1 MAERIVS
8 PGVFTRENDLSFLAQ
23 GIGEIGAAFI
33 GPFKQG
39 PAFVPTLVRTQSEFA
54 DKFGTPDGTYYT
66 EYAVQ
71 NYLREA
77 GVATIVRVMPTGGYT
92 QVDPIGLVQFATP
105 SPQTFVVTVVNV
117 GGVNVF
123 AIDGVN
129 KPPIQ
134 LVRGGVYTFD
144 VSAASNAIHPFR
156 FRVGGVGSDQFT
168 EGVVITGTQ
177 GEAGAEV
184 VFTVPNSAP
193 NTLQYY
199 CTAHPGTMGNI
210 VSIVESQKLIA
221 TIHST
226 EVGDDEVGFG
236 AFTVLPSQTIP
247 GSFVVSGSGIGNV
260 SASLLPSATND
271 VRDVFGK
278 SPFGSKDGYVYS
290 YFENQAANFTYDATA
305 GVEAL
310 ALADQDFAY
319 DASVAHTPFIKS
331 QLISGERYD
340 LFRFKT
346 LGHGNNEN
354 TRFKIG
360 ISNVK
365 AAGEDGSTD
374 YSTFSV
380 TIRAFNDTDKRKT
393 VLETFNN
400 VNLDAASPNYIAR
413 VIGDRFLTID
423 SAGKITENG
432 DWLNNSKYIRV
443 ECVPQGT
450 YPVSAAPFAH
460 GAYFNPI
467 FVGGNESLVPAVVYT
482 TTSVVNT
489 AGAPIRFS
497 GFDFETP
504 VVKIDNL
511 NYLNPIPNSATAGA
525 NVDFGFDSQLTY
537 IMSGSD
543 SADMVKRQ
551 FIVGFQGGFNG
562 QSPAVSK
569 NLGLAISA
577 ANSQGF
583 NLSSATA
590 TGTIAYQKAI
600 NAISNADEYDINM
613 VVTPGVVRQLHTTV
627 CTSVIDMVEA
637 RQDCFYIAD
646 FTKADATINEAT
658 SQASAVDSNYVGTY
672 YPWVKTVDT
681 NTNKL
686 ISVPPSVLLPAVY
699 AANDAIGAEWFAPAG
714 LNRGGISGAVSV
726 LNRLTHAERDT
737 LYENKVNPIAA
748 FPGQGIVAFGQKTLQ
763 DRASALDRINVRR
776 LLITVKKFVA
786 STSRF
791 LIFEQNTAQTR
802 GRFINTVQPFL
813 EGIQQRQG
821 LFAFKVVMDE
831 TNNTPDVVDRNILAG
846 QIFLQPAKTAEFIVI
861 DFNILPTGASFSA

>member
-39 PAFVPTLVRTQSEFA
+39 PAFVPTIVRTQSEFA

-77 GVATIVRVMPTGGYT
+77 GVATIVRVMNVGGYT
-92 QVDPIGLVQFATP
+92 QVDPIGLV
-105 SPQTFVVTVVNV
+105 
-117 GGVNVF
+117 
-123 AIDGVN
+123 
-129 KPPIQ
+129 
-134 LVRGGVYTFD
+134 
-144 VSAASNAIHPFR
+144 AS
-156 FRVGGVGSDQFT
+156 GSN
-168 EGVVITGTQ
+168 GK
-177 GEAGAEV
+177 
-184 VFTVPNSAP
+184 
-193 NTLQYY
+193 
-199 CTAHPGTMGNI
+199 
-210 VSIVESQKLIA
+210 KLIA

-226 EVGDDEVGFG
+226 EGGDEEVGFG
-236 AFTVLPSQTIP
+236 TFTVSPSTTIS

-260 SASLLPSATND
+260 SASLLPSSTSD
-271 VRDVFGK
+271 VRDVFGA

-290 YFENQAANFTYDATA
+290 YFENQAANFTYDGTA

-319 DASVAHTPFIKS
+319 DPSVATTPYVKS
-331 QLISGERYD
+331 QLISGDRYD
-340 LFRFKT
+340 LFRFHT

-354 TRFKIG
+354 RRFKIG

-380 TIRAFNDTDKRKT
+380 TVRSFADTDKRKS

-400 VNLDAASPNYIAR
+400 VNLDPASPNFIAR
-413 VIGDRFLTID
+413 VIGDRFMTID
-423 SAGKITENG
+423 SDGKITENG
-432 DWLNNSKYIRV
+432 DWLNNSKYVRV
-443 ECVPQGT
+443 EVAAQGT

-460 GAYFNPI
+460 GAYTNPI
-467 FVGGNESLVPAVVYT
+467 YVGGDETLVPAVVYT
-482 TTSVVNT
+482 TGSVLNT
-489 AGAPIRFS
+489 AGAPTNFS
-497 GFDFETP
+497 GFNFETAG
-504 VVKIDNL
+504 VKIDNL
-511 NYLNPIPNSATAGA
+511 NYLNPIPNSATVGA

-551 FIVGFQGGFNG
+551 FVLAFQSGFDG
-562 QSPAVSK
+562 QTPAVSK
-569 NLGLAISA
+569 NLGIAISG
-577 ANSQGF
+577 ANTQGF
-583 NLSSATA
+583 NCSSATA
-590 TGTIAYQKAI
+590 TGTVAYQKAI

-613 VVTPGVVRQLHTTV
+613 VATPGIIRQYHPSVTTA
-627 CTSVIDMVEA
+627 VIDMVEA

-646 FTKADATINEAT
+646 FTKADASITDAT
-658 SQASAVDSNYVGTY
+658 SQATSVDSNYVGTY

-686 ISVPPSVLLPAVY
+686 ISVPPSVLMPAVF
-699 AANDAIGAEWFAPAG
+699 ASNDAIGAEWFAPAG
-714 LNRGGISGAVSV
+714 LNRGGIVGAVSV
-726 LNRLTHAERDT
+726 LNRLTHSERDT
-737 LYENKVNPIAA
+737 LYENKVNPIAS

-791 LIFEQNTAQTR
+791 LVFEQNTAQTR
-802 GRFINTVQPFL
+802 GRFINTVQPYL

>member
-39 PAFVPTLVRTQSEFA
+39 PAFVPTIVRTQSEFA

-77 GVATIVRVMPTGGYT
+77 GVATIVRVMNVGGYA
-92 QVDPIGLVQFATP
+92 QVDPIGLV
-105 SPQTFVVTVVNV
+105 
-117 GGVNVF
+117 
-123 AIDGVN
+123 
-129 KPPIQ
+129 
-134 LVRGGVYTFD
+134 
-144 VSAASNAIHPFR
+144 AS
-156 FRVGGVGSDQFT
+156 GSN
-168 EGVVITGTQ
+168 GK
-177 GEAGAEV
+177 
-184 VFTVPNSAP
+184 
-193 NTLQYY
+193 
-199 CTAHPGTMGNI
+199 
-210 VSIVESQKLIA
+210 KLIA

-226 EVGDDEVGFG
+226 EGGEEEVGFG
-236 AFTVLPSQTIP
+236 AFTVSPSTTTS
-247 GSFVVSGSGIGNV
+247 GSFVVSGSGIGEV
-260 SASLLPSATND
+260 SASLLPSSTSD

-290 YFENQAANFTYDATA
+290 YFENQAANFTYDGTA

-319 DASVAHTPFIKS
+319 DASVAHTPFVKS

-380 TIRAFNDTDKRKT
+380 SVRAFNDTDKRKS

-400 VNLDAASPNYIAR
+400 VNLDPASPNFIGR

-443 ECVPQGT
+443 EVAVQGT

-460 GAYFNPI
+460 GAYTNPI
-467 FVGGNESLVPAVVYT
+467 FVGGGNESLVPAVVYT
-482 TTSVVNT
+482 TGSAVNT
-489 AGAPIRFS
+489 AGAPIYFA
-497 GFDFETP
+497 GFDFET
-504 VVKIDNL
+504 VGVKIDNL
-511 NYLNPIPNSATAGA
+511 NYLTPIPNSATVGA
-525 NVDFGFDSQLTY
+525 NVPFGFDSQLTY
-537 IMSGSD
+537 IMSGSN
-543 SADMVKRQ
+543 SSDMVKRQ
-551 FIVGFQGGFNG
+551 FVLAFQGGFDG

-569 NLGLAISA
+569 NLGTTISG

-583 NLSSATA
+583 NLSSATS

-613 VVTPGVVRQLHTTV
+613 VATPGVVRQYHPSVTTA
-627 CTSVIDMVEA
+627 VIDMVEA

-646 FTKADATINEAT
+646 FTKADATISDAT
-658 SQASAVDSNYVGTY
+658 SQATAVDSNYVGTY

-714 LNRGGISGAVSV
+714 LNRGGITGAVSV
-726 LNRLTHAERDT
+726 LNRLTHSERDT

-791 LIFEQNTAQTR
+791 LVFEQNTAQTR
-802 GRFINTVQPFL
+802 GRFINTVQPYL

-821 LFAFKVVMDE
+821 LYAFKVVMDE

>member
-39 PAFVPTLVRTQSEFA
+39 PAFVPTIVRTQSEFA

-77 GVATIVRVMPTGGYT
+77 GTATIVRVMNVGGYL
-92 QVDPIGLVQFATP
+92 QVDPIGLV
-105 SPQTFVVTVVNV
+105 
-117 GGVNVF
+117 
-123 AIDGVN
+123 
-129 KPPIQ
+129 
-134 LVRGGVYTFD
+134 
-144 VSAASNAIHPFR
+144 AS
-156 FRVGGVGSDQFT
+156 GSN
-168 EGVVITGTQ
+168 GK
-177 GEAGAEV
+177 
-184 VFTVPNSAP
+184 
-193 NTLQYY
+193 
-199 CTAHPGTMGNI
+199 
-210 VSIVESQKLIA
+210 KLIA
-221 TIHST
+221 TVHST
-226 EVGDDEVGFG
+226 EGGDAEVGFG
-236 AFTVLPSQTIP
+236 PAFTVSPSTTTS
-247 GSFVVSGSGIGNV
+247 GSFVVSGSGIGEV

-271 VRDVFGK
+271 VTDVFGS

-290 YFENQAANFTYDATA
+290 YFSNLASGFTYDGDA
-305 GVEAL
+305 GVERVL
-310 ALADQDFAY
+310 LADQDFRF
-319 DASVAHTPFIKS
+319 DPTWASTPYVKS

-340 LFRFKT
+340 LFRFHT
-346 LGHGNNEN
+346 LGYGNNEN
-354 TRFKIG
+354 TRFKIS

-365 AAGEDGSTD
+365 AAGEDGGTD
-374 YSTFSV
+374 YSVFTV
-380 TIRAFNDTDKRKT
+380 TIRAFSDTDKRKT

-400 VNLDAASPNYIAR
+400 VNLDPASPNFIGR
-413 VIGDRFLTID
+413 VIGDRYLTID
-423 SAGKITENG
+423 ASGKITENG
-432 DWLNNSKYIRV
+432 DWLNNSKYVRV
-443 ECVPQGT
+443 QVAAQGT

-460 GAYFNPI
+460 GAYTNPI
-467 FVGGNESLVPAVVYT
+467 YVGGDETLVPAVIYN
-482 TTSVVNT
+482 SGSISNT
-489 AGAPIRFS
+489 AGSPLYFA
-497 GFDFETP
+497 GYDFET
-504 VVKIDNL
+504 VGVKVDNL
-511 NYLNPIPNSATAGA
+511 NYLKPLPESATTGS
-525 NVDFGFDSQLTY
+525 NVDFGFDNSALGLTY

-551 FIVGFQGGFNG
+551 FTLAFQGGFDG
-562 QSPAVSK
+562 QTPAVSK
-569 NLGLAISA
+569 NLGTTISA
-577 ANSQGF
+577 GNSQGF
-583 NLSSATA
+583 NLSSSTA
-590 TGTIAYQKAI
+590 SGSVAYQRAI
-600 NAISNADEYDINM
+600 NAISNTDEYDINL
-613 VVTPGVVRQLHTTV
+613 VATPGIVRRLHTST
-627 CTSVIDMVEA
+627 TTAVIDMVEA

-646 FTKADATINEAT
+646 FNAAGDII
-658 SQASAVDSNYVGTY
+658 SQATAQANAVDSNYVGTY

-686 ISVPPSVLLPAVY
+686 ISVPPSVLMPAVF
-699 AANDAIGAEWFAPAG
+699 ASNDAIGAEWFAPAG
-714 LNRGGISGAVSV
+714 LNRGGIVGAVSV
-726 LNRLTHAERDT
+726 LNRLTHSERDT

-791 LIFEQNTAQTR
+791 LVFEQNTAQTR
-802 GRFINTVQPFL
+802 GRFINTVQPYL

-821 LFAFKVVMDE
+821 LYAFKVVMDE